1 MDLTAI
7 QKAYAR
13 WAPHYDIS
21 FGVISDWG
29 RNFVVTEINRK
40 PGHILEVGVGTGL
53 SLPMYA
59 PDMMVTG
66 IDVSDIMLERA
77 RNRVADEK
85 LRHVKMLENMDATQM
100 YFADNSF
107 DAVTAMYIMSVAP
120 NPEAIMQEIARVVKS
135 GGDVYILN
143 HFSSRNKFLS
153 VFERAFEPICRLIGW
168 HSKFDMTRLLNN
180 TELEL
185 VEVKKMRPFGLFDR
199 LHFKKK

>member
-29 RNFVVTEINRK
+29 RNFVVTEINHK
-40 PGHILEVGVGTGL
+40 PGHVLEVGVGTGL

-77 RNRVADEK
+77 RNRVTDEK

-100 YFADNSF
+100 DFADNSF

-143 HFSSRNKFLS
+143 HFSSSNKFLS
-153 VFERAFEPICRLIGW
+153 IFERAFEPICRLIGW
-168 HSKFDMTRLLNN
+168 HSKFDMKRLLNN

-185 VEVKKMRPFGLFDR
+185 VEIKKMRPFGLFDR